1 MLSRKFHKLECHKN
15 FNPFW
20 SFCMK
25 LGRHVFPAR
34 ASPVT
39 LFHAGG
45 AGRPNLFASLGR
57 PLSCSCLDYSN
68 AVACR
73 FSNFFLYNGGY
84 QGNLKTLQSR
94 LEELSTENLL
104 NQCSIFARKYM
115 NFKQLMMNNCLRWVL
130 MTSIITNINFQQL
143 FCVDHEDI
151 FGYYWNSCYTLV
163 KERASGEL
171 KGCI

>member
-1 MLSRKFHKLECHKN
+1 MFSLRFT
-15 FNPFW
+15 
-20 SFCMK
+20 
-25 LGRHVFPAR
+25 RH
-34 ASPVT
+34 T
-39 LFHAGG
+39 LLRAGG